1 MNFSKTPHRSPRSPD
16 PPDPP
21 DPPPDLAVPQAARDL
36 GDRRD
41 PTPGRGGE
49 GSCCWGTPKGNENES
64 FMPECY
70 SELSRPGLG
79 EVQQEN
85 FL

>member
-21 DPPPDLAVPQAARDL
+21 DPPPDPALPQAARDL
-36 GDRRD
+36 GDRRAE
-41 PTPGRGGE
+41 GRELLAVAGE
-49 GSCCWGTPKGNENES
+49 IAKGNENES

-70 SELSRPGLG
+70 SELSRALG